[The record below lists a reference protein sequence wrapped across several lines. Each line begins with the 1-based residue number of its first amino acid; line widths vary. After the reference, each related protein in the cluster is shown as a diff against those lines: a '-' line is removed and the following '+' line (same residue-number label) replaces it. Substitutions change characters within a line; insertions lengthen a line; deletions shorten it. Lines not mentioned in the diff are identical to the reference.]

1 MSLSDE
7 QITDL
12 AQGLKDLIKRVCQD
26 PEFIKEFEEWQRK
39 SQMQSA

>member
-12 AQGLKDLIKRVCQD
+12 AQGVKDLIKRVYQD

-39 SQMQSA
+39 SQTQ